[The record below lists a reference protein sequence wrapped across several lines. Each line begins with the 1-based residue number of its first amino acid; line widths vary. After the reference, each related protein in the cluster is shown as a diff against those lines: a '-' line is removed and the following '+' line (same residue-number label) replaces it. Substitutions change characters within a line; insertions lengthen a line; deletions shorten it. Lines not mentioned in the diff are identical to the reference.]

1 MKSTFIYSA
10 LILALL
16 SSCSKNQNSTDYE
29 ENSEYI
35 LTKNTL
41 ASSKNHSTIEAELF
55 QLINNYRIELGL
67 NELVF
72 ENATYYYA
80 SLHTNYMI
88 SKKNTSHDNFS
99 KRAEYISEQLDA
111 DFVSENVA
119 RNYETIED
127 AFAAWLKNPGHKKN
141 IEGNFIYSAISINQD
156 NNGEYYFTQIFVQ

>member
-1 MKSTFIYSA
+1 MKSTFIFSA
-10 LILALL
+10 LILVLL
-16 SSCSKNQNSTDYE
+16 SSCSKNQNSTDYA
-29 ENSEYI
+29 ENSEYT
-35 LTKNTL
+35 LTEYTL
-41 ASSKNHSTIEAELF
+41 ASSKYHNTIEAELF
-55 QLINNYRIELGL
+55 ELINNYRTDIGL

-88 SKKNTSHDNFS
+88 SKKSTSHDNFS
-99 KRAEYISEQLDA
+99 KRAEYISERLDA

-141 IEGNFIYSAISINQD
+141 IEGEYNYSAISIIQSS
-156 NNGEYYFTQIFVQ
+156 NGDYYYTQIFVK

>member
-1 MKSTFIYSA
+1 MKSTFIFSG
-10 LILALL
+10 LILVLL
-16 SSCSKNQNSTDYE
+16 SSCSKIQNSSDYE
-29 ENSEYI
+29 ENSEYT
-35 LTKNTL
+35 LTKYTL
-41 ASSKNHSTIEAELF
+41 ASSKNHNTIEAELF
-55 QLINNYRIELGL
+55 EIVNDYRTGLGL
-67 NELVF
+67 NELMF

-99 KRAEYISEQLDA
+99 QRAEYISERLDA

-141 IEGNFIYSAISINQD
+141 IEADYTYSAISIIKD
-156 NNGEYYFTQIFVQ
+156 SNGDYYFTQIFVK